1 MLISCF
7 SFLLTVQ
14 PDSYGTGTYLL
25 VVLGKGGSK
34 WAAQPTNG
42 GLLCVLAFC
51 LLFWKLPIFCNSGRI
66 LFAFQSEVWFIIP
79 TSSIFTFF
87 LNPFPWSAKT
97 FSIEHWLTR
106 KFFCQLNNL
115 FFMRGRGFFSEPSA
129 TTNKGFSLW
138 YYLHSHHCSLLTWA
152 SFKELEVIF
161 NKGQNIF
168 TLNLYLAKET
178 FLQWPPVNSVHC
190 RIYWGIL
197 VTLVVFFIP
206 GVLKSPE
213 ERVDQ

>member
-1 MLISCF
+1 MGLGLTCWLCWVREEVNGQLSPLMEASSAYLHFVSCSGSCPYSAIAAEF
-7 SFLLTVQ
+7 YLRSKAKFDSSFQ
-14 PDSYGTGTYLL
+14 Q
-25 VVLGKGGSK
+25 
-34 WAAQPTNG
+34 AAS
-42 GLLCVLAFC
+42 
-51 LLFWKLPIFCNSGRI
+51 LLF
-66 LFAFQSEVWFIIP
+66 
-79 TSSIFTFF
+79 FF
-87 LNPFPWSAKT
+87 FNPFPWSAKT

-115 FFMRGRGFFSEPSA
+115 FFMGGRGFFSEPSA

-206 GVLKSPE
+206 RVLKSPE